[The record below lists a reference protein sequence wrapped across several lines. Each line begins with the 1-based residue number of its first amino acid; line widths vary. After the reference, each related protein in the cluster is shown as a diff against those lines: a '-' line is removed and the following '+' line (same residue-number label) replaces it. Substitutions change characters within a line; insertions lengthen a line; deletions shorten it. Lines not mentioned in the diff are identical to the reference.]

1 MNNTKKVNLSGRH
14 FINLEDFTP
23 QELSALIDYTF
34 ELKARI
40 KNNEEMNI
48 MKNKT
53 MVMYFSKPSLRTRLS
68 FEIGMKKLGGDAF
81 VLKQD
86 EIILGERESI
96 EDSSNVISRYC
107 DLIMIRTFAH
117 SDVEDFAKYSK
128 VPVINAL
135 TDLSHPC
142 QIMGD
147 LFTIKEHFGKLKGLT
162 LSFIGDGN
170 NVCNSLL
177 IGCSMLGLN
186 IKAATPKGYEPDSKI
201 TELAKNYAKEN
212 GCTVDIMNDVK
223 KAVEDSNIVYTD
235 VWASM
240 GKEKE
245 KEKRFNDFRGFTLTK
260 ELFSLADKNAI
271 ALHCLPA
278 HKGEEINEDIFKINS
293 EYIYTEAENRMHA
306 QMAIMSSIIK
316 E

>member
-1 MNNTKKVNLSGRH
+1 MKQVNLSGRD
-14 FINLEDFTP
+14 FINLEDFTSE
-23 QELSALIDYTF
+23 ELLSLINYTQI
-34 ELKARI
+34 LKSKV
-40 KNNEEMNI
+40 KNNEEINLL
-48 MKNKT
+48 KNKT

-68 FEIGMKKLGGDAF
+68 FEIGIKKMGGDAF

-86 EIILGERESI
+86 EIILGARESI

-142 QIMGD
+142 QVLSD
-147 LFTIKEHFGKLKGLT
+147 LFTIKEHFGKLSGLT
-162 LSFIGDGN
+162 LSFVGDGN

-186 IKAATPKGYEPDSKI
+186 IKVSTPKGYEADNKI
-201 TELAKNYAKEN
+201 IELAKNYAKEN
-212 GCTVDIMNDVK
+212 NSYVEIMNDVK
-223 KAVEDSNIVYTD
+223 ACIKDSDIVYTD

-245 KEKRFNDFRGFTLTK
+245 KMDRINSFKDYTLTM
-260 ELFSLADKNAI
+260 ELFNTTNKGAI

-278 HKGEEINEDIFKINS
+278 HKGEEINEDVFSLNS
-293 EYIYTEAENRMHA
+293 KYIYEEAENRMYT
-306 QMAIMSSIIK
+306 QMAIMGSIIK
-316 E
+316 D

>member
-1 MNNTKKVNLSGRH
+1 MKQVNLSGRD
-14 FINLEDFTP
+14 FINLEDFTSE
-23 QELSALIDYTF
+23 ELLSLINYTQI
-34 ELKARI
+34 LKSKV
-40 KNNEEMNI
+40 KNNEEINLL
-48 MKNKT
+48 KNKT

-68 FEIGMKKLGGDAF
+68 FEIGIKKMGGDAF

-142 QIMGD
+142 QVLSD
-147 LFTIKEHFGKLKGLT
+147 LFTIKEHFGKLSGLT
-162 LSFIGDGN
+162 LSFVGDGN

-186 IKAATPKGYEPDSKI
+186 IKVSTPKGYEADNKI
-201 TELAKNYAKEN
+201 IELAKNYAKEN
-212 GCTVDIMNDVK
+212 NSYVEIMNNVK
-223 KAVEDSNIVYTD
+223 ACIKDSDIVYTD

-245 KEKRFNDFRGFTLTK
+245 KMDRINSFKDYTLTM
-260 ELFSLADKNAI
+260 ELFNTTNKGAI

-278 HKGEEINEDIFKINS
+278 HKGEEINEDVFSLNS
-293 EYIYTEAENRMHA
+293 KYIYEEAENRMYT
-306 QMAIMSSIIK
+306 QMAIMGSIIK
-316 E
+316 D

>member
-1 MNNTKKVNLSGRH
+1 MKQVNLSGRD
-14 FINLEDFTP
+14 FINLEDFTSE
-23 QELSALIDYTF
+23 ELLSLINYTQI
-34 ELKARI
+34 LKSKV
-40 KNNEEMNI
+40 KNNEEINLL
-48 MKNKT
+48 KNKT

-68 FEIGMKKLGGDAF
+68 FEIGIKKMGGDAF

-142 QIMGD
+142 QVLSD
-147 LFTIKEHFGKLKGLT
+147 LFTIKEHFGKLRGLT
-162 LSFIGDGN
+162 LSFVGDGN

-186 IKAATPKGYEPDSKI
+186 IKVATPKGYEADNKI
-201 TELAKNYAKEN
+201 IELAKNYAKEN
-212 GCTVDIMNDVK
+212 NSYVEIMNDVK
-223 KAVEDSNIVYTD
+223 TCIKDSDIVYTD

-245 KEKRFNDFRGFTLTK
+245 KMDRINSFKDYTLTM
-260 ELFSLADKNAI
+260 ELFNTTNKGAI

-278 HKGEEINEDIFKINS
+278 HKGEEINEDVFSLNS
-293 EYIYTEAENRMHA
+293 KYIYEEAENRMYT
-306 QMAIMSSIIK
+306 QMAIMGSIIK
-316 E
+316 D

>member
-1 MNNTKKVNLSGRH
+1 MKKVNLTGRH
-14 FINLEDFTP
+14 FINLEDFTSD
-23 QELSALIDYTF
+23 ELSALIDYTF
-34 ELKARI
+34 ELKS
-40 KNNEEMNI
+40 KLKSHEEINI

-86 EIILGERESI
+86 EIILGKRESI
-96 EDSSNVISRYC
+96 EDSANVISRYC

-117 SDVEDFAKYSK
+117 SDIEEFAKHSK

-142 QIMGD
+142 QIMAD
-147 LFTIKEHFGKLKGLT
+147 LFTMKEHFGKLKGLT
-162 LSFIGDGN
+162 LSYIGDGN

-177 IGCSMLGLN
+177 TGCSMLGVN
-186 IKAATPKGYEPDSKI
+186 IKAAVPKGYEPDSK
-201 TELAKNYAKEN
+201 TSDTAKRFAEEN
-212 GCTVDIMNDVK
+212 GSTVDIMNDVK
-223 KAVEDSNIVYTD
+223 EAVRGSDVVYTD

-240 GKEKE
+240 GQESEKE
-245 KEKRFNDFRGFTLTK
+245 ERLKVFNGFTLTK
-260 ELFSLADKNAI
+260 ELFSLAGKDAI

-278 HKGEEINEDIFKINS
+278 HKGEEISKEVFNMNA

-306 QMAIMSSIIK
+306 QMSIMSAIIK
-316 E
+316 